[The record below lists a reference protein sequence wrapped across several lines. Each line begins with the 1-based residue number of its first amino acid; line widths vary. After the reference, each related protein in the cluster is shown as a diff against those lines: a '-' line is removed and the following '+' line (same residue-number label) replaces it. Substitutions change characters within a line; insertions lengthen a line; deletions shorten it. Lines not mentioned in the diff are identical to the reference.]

1 MALPARVFWTLEK
14 LSVRWECTPEE
25 IVGWATQGIIEI
37 VISIGK
43 VQCSG
48 TDPEIGLVVVCA
60 EDLIPLILDGGRD
73 PKPCMILRIRPQGTA
88 MWRMITD
95 PAQGVAIELSDLL
108 VTAEAVH
115 RFEDKYDPLQ
125 RVHVSPGRSA
135 RHEWEKMLQA
145 LLIRLFLH
153 GLPETQAALVAECQE
168 WFVAHAKNGAIPDE
182 SQIRRKLTPI
192 WRALNQPQ

>member
-14 LSVRWECTPEE
+14 LSVRWECTPDE
-25 IVGWATQGIIEI
+25 IVGWATKGIIEI
-37 VISIGK
+37 VVSIGK

-48 TDPEIGLVVVCA
+48 ADPEIGLVAVCA
-60 EDLIPLILDGGRD
+60 EDLIPLFLGSRPD

-88 MWRMITD
+88 TWKIITD
-95 PAQGVAIELSDLL
+95 PPQGVTIELEDLL
-108 VTAEAVH
+108 VTTEAVQ
-115 RFEDKYDPLQ
+115 RFEEIYDPLQ

-135 RHEWEKMLQA
+135 RHDWEGMLQA

-153 GLPETQAALVAECQE
+153 GLPASQTELVAECQE
-168 WFVAHAKNGAIPDE
+168 WFVAQAKNGAVPDE

-192 WRALNQPQ
+192 WRKLTQLK